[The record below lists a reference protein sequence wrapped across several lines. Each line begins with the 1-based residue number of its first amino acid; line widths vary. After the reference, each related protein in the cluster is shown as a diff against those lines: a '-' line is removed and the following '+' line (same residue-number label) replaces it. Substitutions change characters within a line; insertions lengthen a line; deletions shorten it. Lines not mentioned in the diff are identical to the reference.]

1 MMKLKVVEYT
11 DGEGNRK
18 KRNISF
24 VSDLW
29 PLTRFFFVAPESFDP
44 EDKFIRKN
52 WKEQTAGEMQQ
63 FADKLQSIADFTV
76 EGLRAVIDPWVEES
90 GLRPWNAWRICLVG
104 AGQGP
109 DMYELAAFLG
119 REETLARMQFAI
131 KTLG

>member
-1 MMKLKVVEYT
+1 M
-11 DGEGNRK
+11 
-18 KRNISF
+18 
-24 VSDLW
+24 
-29 PLTRFFFVAPESFDP
+29 APESFDP

-63 FADKLQSIADFTV
+63 FADKLQSVADFTV

>member
-63 FADKLQSIADFTV
+63 FADKLQSVADFTV